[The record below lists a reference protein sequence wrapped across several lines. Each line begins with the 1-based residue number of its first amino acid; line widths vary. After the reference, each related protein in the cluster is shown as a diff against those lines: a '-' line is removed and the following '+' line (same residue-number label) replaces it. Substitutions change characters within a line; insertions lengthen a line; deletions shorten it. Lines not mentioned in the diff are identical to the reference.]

1 MSHCRQGRLRPNW
14 VNHIARIREWGADLL
29 AGAKNRWRV
38 IRTSNQYCFVDPQ
51 PPARP
56 PHSSSFKF
64 RTGPKAKTLSLGS
77 VQHKGCTR
85 PGKPTAPCPDEARK
99 WCGEGQNCKSGARH
113 RVIVFAAAIRPC
125 TYKPAMSG

>member
-1 MSHCRQGRLRPNW
+1 MIVAGQSYRQQVPSYEPLPTRPTAPELGEPHRPHPG
-14 VNHIARIREWGADLL
+14 VGADLL

-64 RTGPKAKTLSLGS
+64 RTGPKAKTLFPWQRAAQGLHSTR
-77 VQHKGCTR
+77 QTHCTV
-85 PGKPTAPCPDEARK
+85 P
-99 WCGEGQNCKSGARH
+99 
-113 RVIVFAAAIRPC
+113 
-125 TYKPAMSG
+125 